1 METRQRLPA
10 AERRES
16 ILAAA
21 TVVFGE
27 RGYAGATTDQIAT
40 AAGISQ
46 AYVVRTFGSKET
58 LFVEVAR
65 RAVGRIAA
73 AFRSAI
79 DAGVDTGDTG
89 DDADDD
95 QPMDQRLGRAYVDL
109 VADRGI
115 LLSLLQLFSL
125 GTDPAI
131 GPVGRETFLTIFRL
145 LRDEAGFSAEEAGHF
160 LAEGML
166 INTVLA
172 LQLHDSDDPD
182 AVELVT
188 QACGGDLTRFR
199 ALAAG

>member
-21 TVVFGE
+21 SVVFGD

-65 RAVGRIAA
+65 RAVGRIET

-79 DAGVDTGDTG
+79 S
-89 DDADDD
+89 ADDD
-95 QPMDQRLGRAYVDL
+95 RTVVQRLGQAYLDL
-109 VADRGI
+109 IADRGI
-115 LLSLLQLFSL
+115 LLSLLHIFSL
-125 GTDPAI
+125 GNDPAI
-131 GPVGRETFLTIFRL
+131 GPVGREGFLTIYRL
-145 LRDEAGFSAEEAGHF
+145 IRDEAGLPPEEASRF

-182 AVELVT
+182 ALELVT
-188 QACGGDLTRFR
+188 QACGGDLGRFR

>member
-1 METRQRLPA
+1 METRHRLPA

-21 TVVFGE
+21 SVVFGE

-46 AYVVRTFGSKET
+46 AYVVRTFGSKEA

-79 DAGVDTGDTG
+79 E
-89 DDADDD
+89 ADDGRPVD
-95 QPMDQRLGRAYVDL
+95 RRLGEAYLDL
-109 VADRGI
+109 IADRGI
-115 LLSLLQLFSL
+115 LLSLLHLFSL
-125 GTDPAI
+125 GSDPAI
-131 GPVGRETFLTIFRL
+131 GPVGREGFLTVYRL
-145 LRDEAGFSAEEAGHF
+145 VRDEAGLSPEEASHF

-172 LQLHDSDDPD
+172 LHLHESEDPD
-182 AVELVT
+182 ALELVT
-188 QACGGDLTRFR
+188 QACGGDLSRFR

>member
-1 METRQRLPA
+1 MSTMEPRRRIPA

-21 TVVFGE
+21 SIVFGE

-46 AYVVRTFGSKET
+46 AYVVRTFGSKEN
-58 LFVEVAR
+58 LFIEVAQ

-73 AFRSAI
+73 AFRA
-79 DAGVDTGDTG
+79 AV
-89 DDADDD
+89 ADDD
-95 QPMDQRLGRAYVDL
+95 GRAVQQRLGTAYIDL

-115 LLSLLQLFSL
+115 LLSLLHIFSL
-125 GTDPAI
+125 GHDPAI
-131 GPVGRETFLTIFRL
+131 GPVGREGFLAIFRL
-145 LRDEAGFSAEEAGHF
+145 LRDEAGLSPEEASNF

-172 LQLHDSDDPD
+172 LQLHASGDPD
-182 AVELVT
+182 ALELVT
-188 QACGGDLTRFR
+188 QACGGDLSRFR
-199 ALAAG
+199 TLAAAAAVAVAP

>member
-1 METRQRLPA
+1 METTRQRLPA

-65 RAVGRIAA
+65 RAVGRIEA

-79 DAGVDTGDTG
+79 E
-89 DDADDD
+89 ADDGR
-95 QPMDQRLGRAYVDL
+95 PVDQRLGQAYL
-109 VADRGI
+109 ELIADRGI
-115 LLSLLQLFSL
+115 LLALLHIFSL
-125 GTDPAI
+125 GNDPAI
-131 GPVGRETFLTIFRL
+131 GPVGREGFLTIYRL
-145 LRDEAGFSAEEAGHF
+145 VRDEAGLAPEDASHF

-172 LQLHDSDDPD
+172 LQLHDCDDPD
-182 AVELVT
+182 ALELVT
-188 QACGGDLTRFR
+188 QACGGDLVRFR

>member
-1 METRQRLPA
+1 MSTMETRQRLPA

-21 TVVFGE
+21 SAVFGE

-65 RAVGRIAA
+65 RAVDRIEA
-73 AFRSAI
+73 AFRAAI
-79 DAGVDTGDTG
+79 
-89 DDADDD
+89 ADDD
-95 QPMDQRLGRAYVDL
+95 GRPVPQRLGQAYIDL

-115 LLSLLQLFSL
+115 LLSLLHIFSL
-125 GTDPAI
+125 GSDPAI
-131 GPVGRETFLTIFRL
+131 GPAGRDGFMQIYRL
-145 LRDEAGFSAEEAGHF
+145 VRDEAGLAPEEATDF
-160 LAEGML
+160 LAHGML

-172 LQLHDSDDPD
+172 LQLHGSDDPD

-188 QACGGDLTRFR
+188 QVCGGDLVHFR
-199 ALAAG
+199 ALAGN

>member
-27 RGYAGATTDQIAT
+27 RGYAGATTDQIAI

-65 RAVGRIAA
+65 RAVGRIEA
-73 AFRSAI
+73 AFRAAI
-79 DAGVDTGDTG
+79 A
-89 DDADDD
+89 ADDGR
-95 QPMDQRLGRAYVDL
+95 PVAQRLGAAYIDL

-115 LLSLLQLFSL
+115 LLSLLHLFSL
-125 GTDPAI
+125 GSDTAI
-131 GPVGRETFLTIFRL
+131 GRTGREGFLTIYRL
-145 LRDEAGFSAEEAGHF
+145 VRDEAGLAPDEASHF

-172 LQLHDSDDPD
+172 LRLQDADEPD

-188 QACGGDLTRFR
+188 HACGGDLRKFR
-199 ALAAG
+199 ELAAD